1 MDNILYV
8 DDGHN
13 SIELI
18 EHLDSEGIEYEI
30 HSACEARANGYK
42 SLPLLILDGKEFNYK
57 KAKRI
62 KG

>member
-13 SIELI
+13 SMELI
-18 EHLDSEGIEYEI
+18 EHLDLEGVEYEI

-42 SLPLLILDGKEFNYK
+42 TLPLLIINGKELNFK
-57 KAKRI
+57 KAMRY